1 MARLDAPLRVHQG
14 RGRVQIYPRL
24 VISISQWNFPRLLS
38 FHSRNFSFVHSKNL
52 ESRIYRNFFFLAK
65 EDKFYTE
72 HIREKFELN
81 FHEKL
86 ASQHKRSWIDRSNDS
101 RFFFFWYYLLAS
113 MVHRSMRHTFSSL
126 LNTWSTEN
134 RFNGVLH
141 HFEFFTG
148 RLLPSMIDGFDD
160 EISRSAA
167 RLYMG
172 SAISSRALFPF
183 LFSFLFLSCSLDEP

>member
-1 MARLDAPLRVHQG
+1 MKFSSTPFFPLSK
-14 RGRVQIYPRL
+14 L
-24 VISISQWNFPRLLS
+24 
-38 FHSRNFSFVHSKNL
+38 FVRPFQK
-52 ESRIYRNFFFLAK
+52 SRISHLSQFFFFLAK

-183 LFSFLFLSCSLDEP
+183 LFTFLFLSCSLDEP